1 MHNVSYTETRVALTI
16 FLITG
21 IKKRRRLSNRR
32 EGRYDDWR
40 DGGSGGGGGGGGV
53 EMNLT
58 ITSLTLLTVMVVMAS
73 AASTKPVSISA
84 SVSSSMAGTNAAAE
98 SRVTGPDGVTK
109 GECVYS
115 RDGSSIKV
123 RFQEK
128 PNGEVLAETDN
139 GNANEALDALKKC
152 RAEMIMAGRKV
163 AMSSQNLEKTMEIMR
178 KNSEDINNKMVQ
190 NSKNLDE
197 NLQKMEDKLNET
209 LGDQM
214 ERLEVTIGKQMK
226 VLDKAKENLDKQ
238 IQSLG
243 LTEIKSG

>member
-1 MHNVSYTETRVALTI
+1 MS
-16 FLITG
+16 F
-21 IKKRRRLSNRR
+21 
-32 EGRYDDWR
+32 
-40 DGGSGGGGGGGGV
+40 
-53 EMNLT
+53 T
-58 ITSLTLLTVMVVMAS
+58 ITSLTLLTVMVVMAD

-128 PNGEVLAETDN
+128 PNGEVIAETDN
-139 GNANEALDALKKC
+139 GNAEEALDVLKKC

-163 AMSSQNLEKTMEIMR
+163 AISSQNLEKTMEVIR
-178 KNSEDINNKMVQ
+178 KNSEDINKQLVK
-190 NSKNLDE
+190 NSKKLDLNL
-197 NLQKMEDKLNET
+197 NKMEDQLNET
-209 LGDQM
+209 LGDKM

-226 VLDKAKENLDKQ
+226 VLDKVKENLDKQ

-243 LTEIKSG
+243 LTEIKNG